1 MKSMDMPPSLLEV
14 QRAWR
19 AGIAGGDFTAAVPLL
34 IADAI
39 APTDRLEI
47 YRNTAMSTLVNALRL
62 AYPAVC
68 KLVGEDFFAGAAHA
82 FLAKDGAGTTWLD
95 EYGAAFPEFLGTFA
109 PLRAHRM
116 LAAYLPDVAAL
127 ERAVNHS
134 LHAPDAPTLDL
145 RTLASLPPEDVERL
159 ELEPNPSIGFLQAD
173 TPVDAIWNAVLTGD
187 DDAMRAIDLDA
198 GAVQLLVEWRIGNGG
213 DRTGGI
219 AGDDTDDCGSL
230 HVERMADA
238 EWCFAR
244 ALCGGIPLRDA
255 LGESAARNPGFSA
268 NAALARHLAAGRFS
282 GFRITS

>member
-1 MKSMDMPPSLLEV
+1 MDTPPSLLEV

-47 YRNTAMSTLVNALRL
+47 YRNTATSTLVNALRL

-68 KLVGEDFFAGAAHA
+68 KLVGEDFFAGTAHA
-82 FLAKDGAGTTWLD
+82 FLTKNWAGTTWLD
-95 EYGAAFPEFLGTFA
+95 EYGAAFPEFLRTFA
-109 PLRAHRM
+109 PLRAHRA
-116 LAAYLPDVAAL
+116 LAAYLPDIAAL

-187 DDAMRAIDLDA
+187 DDAMRAIDLDV
-198 GAVQLLVEWRIGNGG
+198 GPVQLLVEWRIGNAG
-213 DRTGGI
+213 DRDGGI
-219 AGDDTDDCGSL
+219 AGDDAGDHGNL
-230 HVERMADA
+230 HVERMGNA
-238 EWCFAR
+238 EWRFAR
-244 ALCGGIPLRDA
+244 ALCGGIRLGDA
-255 LGESAARNPGFSA
+255 LGESTARNPGFA
-268 NAALARHLAAGRFS
+268 ADTALARHLAAGRFC
-282 GFRITS
+282 GFRIAS